1 MIDEINN
8 ATQAEL
14 NALKQLLA
22 NSDYIACKIAE
33 GSATA
38 DEYHDIILKRQEWR
52 SKINQLEKDAMK

>member
-22 NSDYIACKIAE
+22 KSDYIACKIAE
-33 GSATA
+33 GSATV

-52 SKINQLEKDAMK
+52 IKINQLEEML